1 MKLLKSEACLPASD
15 RGNVKRK
22 TALGDAQVL
31 LLSDRGS
38 TPLASTNETLDRCR
52 GLFASIKVFI
62 TNIGIENTILFIN
75 IIIY

>member
-1 MKLLKSEACLPASD
+1 MKLLKSEACLSASD

-38 TPLASTNETLDRCR
+38 TPLASTIETLDIDAE
-52 GLFASIKVFI
+52 GFVSFEKLESI
-62 TNIGIENTILFIN
+62 GYEL
-75 IIIY
+75 YQR